1 MQIKKVIEDHGKSWA
16 SVAKDMGKTSSA
28 IIQIADGNP
37 TVGKLKQ
44 LAGVIGCHWLD
55 FFQDE
60 LEAEGL
66 QLVKSEQQEP
76 APQPQEKVEAAAED
90 TSDSNNEKCGGAAPK
105 EGAEQGAAS
114 TGAAPEAPNQRAEDV
129 RAVRFQYG
137 CPHCGHQIQVCI
149 SEV

>member
-1 MQIKKVIEDHGKSWA
+1 MQIKKVIDDHGESWA
-16 SVAKDMGKTSSA
+16 SVAKKMQKTSSA

-66 QLVKSEQQEP
+66 QLIKKEQQP
-76 APQPQEKVEAAAED
+76 ASQPAEGQQGQGSAADELPFTGGGDGGKRQEAER
-90 TSDSNNEKCGGAAPK
+90 TGGGQPTATVQQAII
-105 EGAEQGAAS
+105 
-114 TGAAPEAPNQRAEDV
+114 
-129 RAVRFQYG
+129 
-137 CPHCGHQIQVCI
+137 CPHCKRAIAITVNGI
-149 SEV
+149 

>member
-66 QLVKSEQQEP
+66 QLVKSEQQGP
-76 APQPQEKVEAAAED
+76 APQPQEKETAAEENHD
-90 TSDSNNEKCGGAAPK
+90 ELPFSGQQPT
-105 EGAEQGAAS
+105 
-114 TGAAPEAPNQRAEDV
+114 
-129 RAVRFQYG
+129 AVMQQAVI
-137 CPHCGHQIQVCI
+137 CPHCHSALVFNIATYEQK
-149 SEV
+149 

>member
-1 MQIKKVIEDHGKSWA
+1 MQIKKVIDEHGKSWA
-16 SVAKDMGKTSSA
+16 SVAKDLGKTSSA

-66 QLVKSEQQEP
+66 QLIKKEQQQP
-76 APQPQEKVEAAAED
+76 APQPADGQQQQGSAADELPFTGGGDGGKRQEAER
-90 TSDSNNEKCGGAAPK
+90 TGGGQPTATVQQAII
-105 EGAEQGAAS
+105 
-114 TGAAPEAPNQRAEDV
+114 
-129 RAVRFQYG
+129 
-137 CPHCGHQIQVCI
+137 CPHCKRAIAITVNGI
-149 SEV
+149 

>member
-1 MQIKKVIEDHGKSWA
+1 MQIKKVIDEHGKSWA
-16 SVAKDMGKTSSA
+16 SVAKDLGKTSSA

-66 QLVKSEQQEP
+66 QLIKKEQQPAATEPSPSSPQQPAEGGQQEADNLPFKPDEP
-76 APQPQEKVEAAAED
+76 AEKQEAQQAE
-90 TSDSNNEKCGGAAPK
+90 TVK
-105 EGAEQGAAS
+105 
-114 TGAAPEAPNQRAEDV
+114 
-129 RAVRFQYG
+129 AVRFQYQ
-137 CPHCGHQIQVCI
+137 CPACGRQIKVCI
-149 SEV
+149 SEL

>member
-66 QLVKSEQQEP
+66 QLVKSEQQGP
-76 APQPQEKVEAAAED
+76 APQPQEKETAAE
-90 TSDSNNEKCGGAAPK
+90 EKHDELPFSGQQP
-105 EGAEQGAAS
+105 
-114 TGAAPEAPNQRAEDV
+114 T
-129 RAVRFQYG
+129 AVMQQAVI
-137 CPHCGHQIQVCI
+137 CPHCHSALVFNIATYEQK
-149 SEV
+149 

>member
-1 MQIKKVIEDHGKSWA
+1 MQIKKVIDEHGKSWA
-16 SVAKDMGKTSSA
+16 SVAKDLGKTSSA

-66 QLVKSEQQEP
+66 QLIKKEQQQP
-76 APQPQEKVEAAAED
+76 APQPADGQQQGSAADELPFTGGGDGGKRQEAER
-90 TSDSNNEKCGGAAPK
+90 TGGGQPTATVQQAII
-105 EGAEQGAAS
+105 
-114 TGAAPEAPNQRAEDV
+114 
-129 RAVRFQYG
+129 
-137 CPHCGHQIQVCI
+137 CPHCKRAIAITVNGI
-149 SEV
+149 

>member
-1 MQIKKVIEDHGKSWA
+1 MQIKKVIDEHGKSWA
-16 SVAKDMGKTSSA
+16 SVAKDLGKTSSA

-66 QLVKSEQQEP
+66 QLIKKEQQP
-76 APQPQEKVEAAAED
+76 APQPADGQQQGSAADELPFTGGGDGGKRQEAER
-90 TSDSNNEKCGGAAPK
+90 TGGGQPTATVQQAII
-105 EGAEQGAAS
+105 
-114 TGAAPEAPNQRAEDV
+114 
-129 RAVRFQYG
+129 
-137 CPHCGHQIQVCI
+137 CPHCKRAIAITVNGI
-149 SEV
+149 